1 MKKGILLINI
11 GTPDQPDTKSVRR
24 YLKEF
29 LSDPRVIDISAIA
42 RWLLVNLFVLPFR
55 SRKSAAL
62 YQKIWYKQGSPL
74 LVHTKLL
81 RSSLAKELGS
91 DYKVVFGMRYGQP
104 TIASALANLKDCSS
118 LNVIPLFPQYSS
130 AATGSAIEKT
140 LQVLQ
145 SNWNMPAIK
154 IINEFYA
161 HPGFIS
167 SYAELIKQSLAEKKV
182 DMLLFSYHGVPE
194 RHIDKSKC
202 VAACDHLHACPSI
215 TDDNQYCYRA
225 QCHATSDLIA
235 KELNLSPVLYRVA
248 FQSRLG
254 RTPWIKPY
262 TDLLLPELIKSGV
275 KSIAVVS
282 PSFVVDCLETLEE
295 INIRMREQWK
305 VLGGEEFVFIPCL
318 NHSALWVKGLAGMV
332 N

>member
-29 LSDPRVIDISAIA
+29 LSDPRVVDIPAIP
-42 RWLLVNLFVLPFR
+42 RWLLVNLLILPFR
-55 SRKSAAL
+55 ARKSAAA
-62 YQKIWYKQGSPL
+62 YQEIWCKQGSPL
-74 LVHTKLL
+74 LVHTKNLC
-81 RSSLAKELGS
+81 SSLVKELGP

-104 TIASALANLKDCSS
+104 TIEHALENLKDCSS
-118 LNVIPLFPQYSS
+118 INIIPVFPQYSS
-130 AATGSAIEKT
+130 AATGSAIEKA
-140 LQVLQ
+140 LKVLQ

-154 IINEFYA
+154 VLNEFYA
-161 HPGFIS
+161 QPGFIT
-167 SYAELIKQSLAEKKV
+167 SYVDLIRQSLAEKKV
-182 DMLLFSYHGVPE
+182 DMLLFSYHGLPE

-202 VAACDHLHACPSI
+202 AAACDHLQACPAMAA
-215 TDDNQYCYRA
+215 DNEYCYRA
-225 QCHATSDLIA
+225 QCYATSDLIA

-262 TDLLLPELIKSGV
+262 SDLLLPELIQSGV

-282 PSFVVDCLETLEE
+282 PSFVSDCLETLEE
-295 INIRMREQWK
+295 INIRMRAQWQA
-305 VLGGEEFVFIPCL
+305 LGGEEFVFVPCL
-318 NHSALWVKGLAGMV
+318 NDSETWVKNLAMMAK
-332 N
+332 

>member
-29 LSDPRVIDISAIA
+29 LSDPRVIDLPAIS
-42 RWLLVNLFVLPFR
+42 RWLLVNLLVLPFR
-55 SRKSAAL
+55 SRKSAAA

-81 RSSLAKELGS
+81 RNSLAKELGP

-104 TIASALANLKDCSS
+104 NIEHALENLKDCSS
-118 LNVIPLFPQYSS
+118 IKIIPLFPQYSS
-130 AATGSAIEKT
+130 AATGSAIERSLK
-140 LQVLQ
+140 VLQ
-145 SNWNMPAIK
+145 SNWNMPAIE
-154 IINEFYA
+154 ISNEFYA
-161 HPGFIS
+161 HPGFIA
-167 SYAELIKQSLAEKKV
+167 SYVDLIRQTLAEKKV
-182 DMLLFSYHGVPE
+182 DMLLFSYHGLPE

-202 VAACDHLHACPSI
+202 VAACDHLHACPAV
-215 TDDNQYCYRA
+215 TADNEYCYRA
-225 QCHATSDLIA
+225 QCYATSDLIA

-262 TDLLLPELIKSGV
+262 SDLLLPELIQSGV

-282 PSFVVDCLETLEE
+282 PSFVSDCLETLEE
-295 INIRMREQWK
+295 INIRMRAQWK
-305 VLGGEEFVFIPCL
+305 ALGGEEFVFVPCL
-318 NHSALWVKGLAGMV
+318 NHSETWVKNLAMIAK
-332 N
+332 